1 MANELFHPEH
11 LSLNNLFS
19 ENMNYVIPSYQR
31 PYSWESLGKSDRNN
45 QINNMWD
52 DFLKFYS
59 DANSKNKEYFFGSIV
74 VYKDEGISQVVD
86 GQQRLTSLLLL
97 FSAMK
102 CFLEKNRNRLEQ
114 KSIDENNRFE
124 KYISDAINTLN
135 KLIFNER
142 GLGLEQ
148 VLKVKIERASGFSFD
163 EILNKVIQCETKNN
177 VLQNVNEKYKEIAE
191 RYFDNREYFFKKLEE
206 TFIENDLFTFQKATE
221 FNEFAKF
228 LRTKISVVVINTI
241 NFETAYNIFEV
252 LNNRGLPLSAK
263 DLFRN
268 FIISE
273 FDRAKENEPDKKWNA
288 LEESYEVTSEFL
300 GRFVES
306 YTGSQVQ
313 KSAFNEIQDYYNSM
327 TVVGN
332 TKIYD
337 FYDLIDTNLNYY
349 TMIVNEQNIEDK
361 CIRNKVQFIKLLE
374 HERYSINFLL
384 TVFRFFKFDG
394 RSNLQVLEFLTA
406 YEKFRLYILLSPY
419 RRFTSSPIY
428 KSIRK
433 LNENDTTVAIQE
445 IQNATDNEELKQ
457 LINDSIY
464 DNYNAKLLISK
475 FLFSEYC
482 SKDDVVEHELNFKK
496 STLEHI
502 LPQNPDKGTNW
513 LNYFSSSF
521 RKEWTYKL
529 GNFTLLTHNMNS
541 AAKNYDFARKQK
553 EYEKTI
559 LHITKELS
567 ALSSIDE
574 NYIKDR
580 QHKIISAIYKDL
592 GL

>member
-541 AAKNYDFARKQK
+541 AAKNYDFTRKQK

>member
-349 TMIVNEQNIEDK
+349 TMIVNKQNIEDK